1 MLELHDIVKRFG
13 PTIALDGASLT
24 VRPGTVHALLGE
36 NGAGKTTLMRVVF
49 GMTRADAGEVRYDGQ
64 PVRWRTPADAI
75 AHGVGMVQQHFALVP
90 AMTVAENVALGMGGR
105 YDPRGAAE
113 RVRRLGAA
121 TGLELDPEA
130 RVADLGVAAQQ
141 RVEIIKALGRDARL
155 LILDEPTAVLV
166 PAEAAELL
174 DWVRRFA
181 DGGRAVVLITHKLR
195 DALDVADD
203 VTVLRHGRTVL
214 AIPASA
220 ASERSLAEAMLGAPR
235 RESLAALVGE
245 HEIGRTAREPVPSR
259 ARGAPPDKGIPP
271 VVSRT
276 TTLPSPTGAEARA
289 VIRARGVTVRDARG
303 VVRLRDASLEVHAG
317 EIVGVAAVEGS
328 GQRELLRVLG
338 GRLTPTAGTIELPP
352 AVGFVPEDRHH
363 DALVLEFS
371 LYENVALHGLGAR
384 RGRMPWRAL
393 RRATAVL
400 LEAFDVRAP
409 GADTRAG
416 ALSGGNQQKLVL
428 GRELAEQ
435 PAALVVESPTRGLD
449 IRASEAVHERLRAAR
464 EAGTAVVVYSADLDE
479 VLALADRMLVVHA
492 GEVCEVPHDREQVGR
507 AMLGAGSSAR

>member
-1 MLELHDIVKRFG
+1 MLELLDIIKRFG
-13 PTIALDGASLT
+13 PTVALDGAALT

-64 PVRWRTPADAI
+64 PVRWRSPAAAI
-75 AHGVGMVQQHFALVP
+75 ARGVGMVQQHFALVP

-105 YDPRGAAE
+105 YAPRAAAE
-113 RVRRLGAA
+113 RVRRLGADA
-121 TGLELDPEA
+121 GLGLDPDA

-166 PAEAAELL
+166 PAESAELL
-174 DWVRRFA
+174 HWVRRFA

-214 AIPASA
+214 TTPASSA
-220 ASERSLAEAMLGAPR
+220 TERSLAEAMLGAPR

-245 HEIGRTAREPVPSR
+245 HEIGRPAREPFPSK

-271 VVSRT
+271 AASGT
-276 TTLPSPTGAEARA
+276 TTLPSPIEAQGRA
-289 VIRARGVTVRDARG
+289 VIRASGVTVRDARG
-303 VVRLRDASLEVHAG
+303 VVRLRGASLEVRAG

-338 GRLTPTAGTIELPP
+338 GRLAPTTGTIELPP

-363 DALVLEFS
+363 DALVLDFA
-371 LYENVALHGLGAR
+371 LFENVALHGLGPR

-393 RRATAVL
+393 RETTAAL
-400 LEAFDVRAP
+400 LAQFDVRAS
-409 GADTRAG
+409 GVEARAG

-428 GRELAEQ
+428 GRELAER

-492 GEVCEVPHDREQVGR
+492 GEVREVPHDREQVGR
-507 AMLGAGSSAR
+507 AMLGAG